1 MSLLSSEAQ
10 QDLLKRGVSR
20 RNFGRISALV
30 AGGAALPF
38 YNEAAMAQLSMRMDV
53 PADAV
58 RINANENPLG
68 PCPEATEAMYAVIKG
83 GGRYM
88 YEKTFEFAKTQA
100 DIDGVKPD
108 YVQPF
113 AGSSAPLHY
122 SVIAFTSK
130 ERGLVTADPDYEAA
144 ARAAQ
149 FVGAKVTKVKLDAA
163 NGYKHDV
170 KAMLAADPNAGAFY
184 ICNPNNPTGTL
195 TPKSDVEWLIK
206 NKPAGSVVILDEAYM
221 HLTGADFGSE
231 FVQQDKD
238 VVILR
243 TFSKLFG
250 MAGLRAGAAIGR
262 PDLLKKLMPYSS
274 GALPVTGM
282 VGATASLRAKG
293 LVEKRRAII
302 AGTRNDTLSW
312 CTSKGYSFIPS
323 VSNKFMI
330 DVKMPARTYIEGMVK
345 EKVLVGR
352 AWPSMPTLVRVSIGL
367 PEEMAKWKVAH
378 EKVMA
383 TAKA

>member
-1 MSLLSSEAQ
+1 MSSFSPEVE
-10 QDLLKRGVSR
+10 QDLKARGYSR
-20 RNFGRISALV
+20 RNFGRIAALV
-30 AGGAALPF
+30 AGGAAIPF
-38 YNEAAMAQLSMRMDV
+38 YNEAAMAQLSMMRGPV

-68 PCPEATEAMYAVIKG
+68 PCTEAAEAMYSVIKG

-88 YEKTFEFAKTQA
+88 YEKSMEFQKTQA

-108 YVQPF
+108 YVMPF

-144 ARAAQ
+144 GRAAQ

-163 NGYKHDV
+163 NSYKHDV

-195 TPKSDVEWLIK
+195 TPKSDVAWLIA

-221 HLTGADFGSE
+221 HLTGGDFGSD

-262 PDLLKKLMPYSS
+262 PDLLKKLTPYSS

-282 VGATASLRAKG
+282 VGANASLKVKDLVAKR
-293 LVEKRRAII
+293 KKII
-302 AGTRNDTLSW
+302 GDTREDVLSW
-312 CTSKGYSFIPS
+312 ATGKGYTFIPS

-330 DVKMPARTYIEGMVK
+330 DVKMPASKYIQGMFD

-352 AWPSMPTLVRVSIGL
+352 AWPSMPTYVRVSIGT
-367 PEEMAKWKVAH
+367 PEEMTKWKAAH
-378 EKVMA
+378 TKVMA
-383 TAKA
+383 TA

>member
-1 MSLLSSEAQ
+1 MSFINSEVE
-10 QDLLKRGVSR
+10 QDFLKRGVSR

-30 AGGAALPF
+30 AGGASLPF
-38 YNEAAMAQLSMRMDV
+38 YNEAAMALQLSMRMDV

-68 PCPEATEAMYAVIKG
+68 PCPEAAEAMYAVIKG

-88 YEKTFEFAKTQA
+88 FEKTFEFTKTLA
-100 DIDGVKPD
+100 DLDGVKPD
-108 YVQPF
+108 YVQAF

-122 SVIAFTSK
+122 AVIAFTSK

-144 ARAAQ
+144 SRAAQ
-149 FVGAKVTKVKLDAA
+149 FIGAKVTKVKLDAA

-170 KAMLAADPNAGAFY
+170 KAMLAAEPNAGAY
-184 ICNPNNPTGTL
+184 YVCNPNNPTGTL
-195 TPKSDVEWLIK
+195 TPKSDIEWLVK
-206 NKPAGSVVILDEAYM
+206 NKPAGSVVILDEAYI
-221 HLTGADFGSE
+221 HLTGADFSSDL
-231 FVQQDKD
+231 VQQDKD
-238 VVILR
+238 VIILR

-262 PDLLKKLMPYSS
+262 PDLLKKIMPYSA
-274 GALPVTGM
+274 GAHPVTGM

-330 DVKMPARTYIEGMVK
+330 DVKMPARAYIEGMVA

-352 AWPSMPTLVRVSIGL
+352 AWPSMPTYVRVSVGL

-378 EKVMA
+378 EKVMS
-383 TAKA
+383 KA

>member
-1 MSLLSSEAQ
+1 MSFFSQEVE
-10 QDLLKRGVSR
+10 QDLLKRGYSR
-20 RNFGRISALV
+20 RNFGRIASLV
-30 AGGAALPF
+30 AGGAVLPF
-38 YNEAAMAQLSMRMDV
+38 YNEAAMAQLSMRRDV

-68 PCPEATEAMYAVIKG
+68 PCPEAAEAMYAVIKG

-88 YEKTFEFAKTQA
+88 YEKTFELQKTLA
-100 DIDGVKPD
+100 DLDGVKPD
-108 YVQPF
+108 YVEAY
-113 AGSSAPLHY
+113 AGSSGPLHY

-130 ERGLVTADPDYEAA
+130 DRGLVTADPDYEAA
-144 ARAAQ
+144 GRAAQ
-149 FVGAKVTKVKLDAA
+149 FVGAKVTRVKLDAA

-170 KAMLAADPNAGAFY
+170 KAMLAADPTAGAFY

-195 TPKSDVEWLIK
+195 TPKADIAWLIQ
-206 NKPAGSVVILDEAYM
+206 NKPAGSVVILDEAYI
-221 HLTGADFGSE
+221 HLTGAEFGSD

-250 MAGLRAGAAIGR
+250 MAGLRAGAAIAR
-262 PDLLKKLMPYSS
+262 PDLLKKLRPYAA

-282 VGATASLRAKG
+282 VGANASLKVKDLVAKR
-293 LVEKRRAII
+293 KAII
-302 AGTRNDTLSW
+302 GNTREEVLGW
-312 CTSKGYSFIPS
+312 CSKKGYSFIPS
-323 VSNKFMI
+323 VSNKFMV
-330 DVKMPARTYIEGMVK
+330 DVKMPALTYIDAMVK

-367 PEEMAKWKVAH
+367 PEEMAKWKIAH
-378 EKVMA
+378 EKVMNS
-383 TAKA
+383 AKA

>member
-1 MSLLSSEAQ
+1 MSILSSEAQ
-10 QDLLKRGVSR
+10 KDLLRRGYSR
-20 RNFGRISALV
+20 RSFGRVSALI
-30 AGGAALPF
+30 AGGATLPF
-38 YNEAAMAQLSMRMDV
+38 YNEAALAQLSMMRDV

-68 PCPEATEAMYAVIKG
+68 PAPEAAEAMYSVIKG

-88 YEKTFEFAKTQA
+88 YEKTFDFAKTQA
-100 DIDGVKPD
+100 EVDGVKPD
-108 YVQPF
+108 YVLPF

-122 SVIAFTSK
+122 AVIAFTSK

-144 ARAAQ
+144 GRAAA

-184 ICNPNNPTGTL
+184 VCNPNNPSGTL
-195 TPKSDVEWLIK
+195 TPKSDIAWLIA
-206 NKPAGSVVILDEAYM
+206 NKPAGSVVILDEAYI
-221 HLTGADFGSE
+221 HLTKADFGSD
-231 FVQQDKD
+231 FVAQDKD

-243 TFSKLFG
+243 TFSKLYG
-250 MAGLRAGAAIGR
+250 MAGLRAGCAIAR
-262 PDLLKKLMPYSS
+262 PDLLNKLRPYSA

-282 VGATASLRAKG
+282 VGATASLKVKDLVAKRAK
-293 LVEKRRAII
+293 II
-302 AGTRNDTLSW
+302 GDIREDVLSW
-312 CTSKGYSFIPS
+312 ATGKNYSFIPS

-330 DVKMPARTYIEGMVK
+330 DVKMPARNYIEAMMK

-352 AWPSMPTLVRVSIGL
+352 AWPSMPTHVRVSIGTK
-367 PEEMAKWKVAH
+367 EEMEKWKAAH
-378 EKVMA
+378 LKVMA
-383 TAKA
+383 

>member
-1 MSLLSSEAQ
+1 MSFISPEVE
-10 QDLLKRGVSR
+10 QDLKARGYSR
-20 RNFGRISALV
+20 RNFGRIAALV
-30 AGGAALPF
+30 AGGAAIPF
-38 YNEAAMAQLSMRMDV
+38 YNESAMAQLSMMRGPV

-68 PCPEATEAMYAVIKG
+68 PCTEAAEAMYSVIKG

-88 YEKTFEFAKTQA
+88 YEKSMEFQKTQA

-108 YVQPF
+108 YVMPF

-144 ARAAQ
+144 GRAAQ
-149 FVGAKVTKVKLDAA
+149 FVGAKVTKVKLDATK
-163 NGYKHDV
+163 GYKHDV

-195 TPKSDVEWLIK
+195 TPKADIAWLIA
-206 NKPAGSVVILDEAYM
+206 NKPAGSVVILDEAYL
-221 HLTGADFGSE
+221 HLTGADFGSD

-250 MAGLRAGAAIGR
+250 MAGLRAGAAIAR
-262 PDLLKKLMPYSS
+262 PDLLKKLTPYSS

-282 VGATASLRAKG
+282 VGANASLKVKDLVAKR
-293 LVEKRRAII
+293 KKII
-302 AGTRNDTLSW
+302 GDTREDVLSW
-312 CTSKGYSFIPS
+312 MTGKNYAFIPS
-323 VSNKFMI
+323 VSNKFMV
-330 DVKMPARTYIEGMVK
+330 DVKMPARTYIEGMFN

-352 AWPSMPTLVRVSIGL
+352 AWPSMPTYVRVSIGT
-367 PEEMAKWKVAH
+367 PEEMAKWKAAH
-378 EKVMA
+378 LKVMA
-383 TAKA
+383 KA

>member
-1 MSLLSSEAQ
+1 MSFINSEVE
-10 QDLLKRGVSR
+10 QDLLKRGFNR
-20 RNFGRISALV
+20 RNFGRISALI

-38 YNEAAMAQLSMRMDV
+38 YNEAAMAQLSMRSDV
-53 PADAV
+53 PADAI

-68 PCPEATEAMYAVIKG
+68 PCPEAAEAMYAVIKG

-88 YEKTFEFAKTQA
+88 YEKTSEFAKVQA
-100 DIDGVKPD
+100 DLDGVKPD

-130 ERGLVTADPDYEAA
+130 DRGLVTADPDYEAA

-149 FVGAKVTKVKLDAA
+149 FIGAKVTKVKLDAA

-170 KAMLAADPNAGAFY
+170 KAMLAADPTAGAFY

-195 TPKSDVEWLIK
+195 TPKSDIEWLIK
-206 NKPAGSVVILDEAYM
+206 NKPAGSVVILDEAYI
-221 HLTGADFGSE
+221 HLTDAAFGSD

-243 TFSKLFG
+243 TFSKIFG
-250 MAGLRAGAAIGR
+250 MAGLRAGSAIAR
-262 PDLLKKLMPYSS
+262 PDLLKKIMPYSA

-282 VGATASLRAKG
+282 VGAIASLKAKD
-293 LVEKRRAII
+293 LVPKRRAII
-302 AGTRNDTLSW
+302 KANREEVLGW
-312 CTSKGYSFIPS
+312 CTKKGYSFIPS

-330 DVKMPARTYIEGMVK
+330 DVKMPTSTYIEGMVK

-352 AWPSMPTLVRVSIGL
+352 AWPSMPTYVRVSIGL
-367 PEEMAKWKVAH
+367 PEEMAKWKIAH

-383 TAKA
+383 KA